1 MTWSAV
7 FSRRNLLV
15 VSLLAAGLS
24 LGCASV
30 SGPGEEKRE
39 KPRITGNEPGVAAE
53 GPTGLLIALPIEN
66 RGQKTAHR
74 VSLTEVELRGGHRDL
89 PSHLPADLGTIAPG
103 QRAVAQLRFNVP
115 GLAPGRGYELE
126 VEGRY
131 HYRSKEEGGDG
142 DKDDRDEEFRFRTTV
157 QLPPAAP
164 GSATAKTH
172 QGMTHVTAG
181 PYPALPQP
189 PQTESNE
196 NRPPTPEGTPRVVFP
211 KTPQGTGTKDP
222 GITSY
227 PGIASGGAA
236 VGFVINTESNGIAT
250 RFPPDP
256 SAIGSDAAANVVLMT
271 GNLYMKVSTDGGK
284 TFTTISNLSTVFGD
298 QPDGGYC
305 CDQVVHYVPS
315 IDRFVWLVQ
324 TNQAKDSKGNV
335 TGPNS
340 QRVAWAKPSD
350 VAANFYTAWTWF
362 DVSSTFLGL
371 GNDWLDYPDV
381 STASGHLYVSTDDA
395 TKGGLV
401 VARISFADVQL
412 PPGNTVTWEFTDPA
426 NGTSA
431 VASHLVQ
438 NAAAT
443 MYWGGHNK
451 NDSFRVFSWAED
463 SNQYAWRDTDNTS
476 YSTSDYTSKAP
487 DGQYWLDPRPK
498 GDAVIGAAFKPFRG
512 LVAPGSP
519 TPPDQI
525 WFAWTAGRDKDF
537 PQPYVRMV
545 MVDDHDFKTVGEF
558 ETWNSAYAFTYPALA
573 VNGATS
579 EVAISLM
586 WGGGGSFY
594 MNHAAGFPQDF
605 LLYITTAS
613 NVTFTSDPKTSTQCD
628 DVSGG
633 TVSGRCTRSGDYLGL
648 RRVGTSTGLFGT
660 AGYEIDLVDSTK
672 STDCLKAPG
681 CLQNV
686 RWVVFGRPSDVLP
699 PPPGPH

>member
-1 MTWSAV
+1 M
-7 FSRRNLLV
+7 
-15 VSLLAAGLS
+15 
-24 LGCASV
+24 
-30 SGPGEEKRE
+30 
-39 KPRITGNEPGVAAE
+39 
-53 GPTGLLIALPIEN
+53 
-66 RGQKTAHR
+66 
-74 VSLTEVELRGGHRDL
+74 
-89 PSHLPADLGTIAPG
+89 
-103 QRAVAQLRFNVP
+103 
-115 GLAPGRGYELE
+115 
-126 VEGRY
+126 
-131 HYRSKEEGGDG
+131 
-142 DKDDRDEEFRFRTTV
+142 
-157 QLPPAAP
+157 
-164 GSATAKTH
+164 
-172 QGMTHVTAG
+172 
-181 PYPALPQP
+181 
-189 PQTESNE
+189 
-196 NRPPTPEGTPRVVFP
+196 
-211 KTPQGTGTKDP
+211 
-222 GITSY
+222 TSY

-256 SAIGSDAAANVVLMT
+256 SAIGSDAAASVVLMT

-284 TFTTISNLSTVFGD
+284 TFTTIDNLSTVFGD

-350 VAANFYTAWTWF
+350 VAANFYNAWTWF

-381 STASGHLYVSTDDA
+381 STASGHLYISTDDV
-395 TKGGLV
+395 TKNGLV
-401 VARISFADVQL
+401 VARISFADMQR

-431 VASHLVQ
+431 VASHLAQ

-451 NDSFRVFSWAED
+451 TDSFRVFSWAED

-476 YSTSDYTSKAP
+476 YATSDYTSKAP

-498 GDAVIGAAFKPFRG
+498 ADAVIGATFKPFRG

-519 TPPDQI
+519 PPPDQI

-545 MVDDHDFKTVGEF
+545 MIDDQSFKTVSEF

-573 VNGATS
+573 VNSTTS

-605 LLYITTAS
+605 LLYITTGS

-648 RRVGTSTGLFGT
+648 RRVGTSSGLFGT